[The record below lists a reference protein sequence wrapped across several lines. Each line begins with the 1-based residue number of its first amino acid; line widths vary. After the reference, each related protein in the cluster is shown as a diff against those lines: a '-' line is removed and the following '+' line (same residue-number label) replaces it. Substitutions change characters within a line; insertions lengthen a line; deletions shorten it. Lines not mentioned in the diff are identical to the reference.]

1 MGVSCGDV
9 VTELW
14 RSMRP
19 DVFDMRV
26 DLLELMHHQ
35 NCMDLRKLVLEAIAH
50 GSDQRSPFLHASKSF
65 EIVRRKYW
73 QNSQVQHAALCIVKI
88 DINKWDGRLGDFP
101 CEGWTAQKMCIDMSS
116 PEKQLEFFRTDDV
129 KAFGGQQGDFQYL
142 RGAQKDEE
150 VLIKWRGCV
159 PISIMSVVD
168 PTDGTVVEPFL
179 DFIQRET
186 WRQSLDTW

>member
-1 MGVSCGDV
+1 M
-9 VTELW
+9 LF

-19 DVFDMRV
+19 DISDMQIN
-26 DLLELMHHQ
+26 LFEWLHHH
-35 NCMDLRKLVLEAIAH
+35 NCMDPRKLVLEAIAH
-50 GSDQRSPFLHASKSF
+50 GSDQRSPFLHTSKSF
-65 EIVRRKYW
+65 DIVQKYYRK
-73 QNSQVQHAALCIVKI
+73 SQGVAAGLCIVKI
-88 DINKWDGRLGDFP
+88 DLAKWHEQLTDFP
-101 CEGWTAQKMCIDMSS
+101 CDGWTPQKMCIDMSS
-116 PEKQLEFFRTDDV
+116 KEKQDDFFKTCDPT
-129 KAFGGQQGDFQYL
+129 AFGGNQDDLRYL
-142 RGAQKDEE
+142 HNAMKDKE